1 MEEII
6 SLNEIRR
13 QLKEVCGE
21 DAATGQ
27 HVGCRKFEN
36 F

>member
-6 SLNEIRR
+6 SLIEIRR
-13 QLKEVCGE
+13 QLKEVYGYE
-21 DAATGQ
+21 AATGQ

-36 F
+36 L